1 MTADQVPNSTQP
13 EQEPFIPPYFLLILA
28 GIGFLVA
35 ILVLLTQASFN
46 VVGWGGLG
54 LGLLSLFIWGLMAPD
69 QARAILT
76 GRTARYG
83 GTTIV
88 VTLIFIAALVAVYAF
103 VKGRSIRWDLTQRD
117 NFSLNDQNRQ
127 AMAGLA
133 VEPNVPKIKILAFYG
148 AQQAGQRDQD
158 QVLFEDYA
166 TTSQGKISYEFID
179 PDRNPG
185 LAQQFNI
192 TAGGRIVVVPLDASD
207 QPVVDKAQTVNFLAQ
222 EQLSNAI
229 LRVAASGDFRAYF
242 LTVDDGL
249 DFDGTGDT
257 GLSELNNVLKDSFNW
272 KTQAL
277 SFLDLA
283 NPASTVKLNDAAAD
297 GEVLV
302 IAGGSK
308 TLTDEQLKYL
318 TDYLDNGGRL
328 VIFSAPLTAD
338 GAPVLATSE
347 NLNQYLDDKFGLRF
361 ANNVVLDPQQQFQN
375 EFNPIVGDFDAT
387 SFVTTNVN
395 SFARAGQGVVFSL
408 PRSVEIAPALPQ
420 NVVVTELAKTS
431 DQSFARTDPAVL
443 TSTEIVQPAETDP
456 KGPFVVMASAEN
468 TATGARVVLVGS
480 QYVPI
485 NGYAANTPNH
495 LLGRDSL
502 IWATKFE
509 EFFAKIPVLD
519 VQQRPEDRP
528 IFVDAQVGRNI
539 NFLTLI
545 LLPFGVLFIGLWV
558 WWNNRERAR

>member
-1 MTADQVPNSTQP
+1 MTADQIPNSNSP

-28 GIGFLVA
+28 GLGFLIA
-35 ILVLLTQASFN
+35 LIVLLTQASFT

-54 LGLLSLFIWGLMAPD
+54 LGVLGLLIWGLMAPD

-83 GTTIV
+83 GTTVV
-88 VTLIFIAALVAVYAF
+88 VTVIFIAALVAIYAF

-117 NFSLNDQNRQ
+117 TFSLNEQNRQ
-127 AMAGLA
+127 AMAGLG
-133 VEPNVPKIKILAFYG
+133 VEPNSPKVKILAFYG

-158 QVLFEDYA
+158 QVLFDDYA

-185 LAQQFNI
+185 LAQQFSV
-192 TAGGRIVVVPLDASD
+192 TRGGQIVVAPLDANG

-229 LRVAASGDFRAYF
+229 LRVSASGDFRAYF
-242 LTVDDGL
+242 LSVDDGL
-249 DFDGTGDT
+249 KFDDTGDT
-257 GLSELNNVLKDSFNW
+257 GLSELNSVLKDSFNW
-272 KTQAL
+272 KTQAI
-277 SFLDLA
+277 SFLDLG
-283 NPASTVKLNDAAAD
+283 NPASTVKLNDPAAN

-308 TLTDEQLKYL
+308 VLTDEQLKYL
-318 TDYLDNGGRL
+318 TDFLDKGGRL
-328 VIFSAPLTAD
+328 VIFAAPMAAD
-338 GAPVLATSE
+338 GAPVLATSD
-347 NLNQYLDDKFGLRF
+347 NLSQYLNDKFGLRF
-361 ANNVVLDPQQQFQN
+361 ASNIVLDPQQQFQN
-375 EFNPIVGDFDAT
+375 EFNPIVGDFDET

-395 SFARAGQGVVFSL
+395 DFARAGQGVVFGL
-408 PRSVEIAPALPQ
+408 TRSIDIAPTLPQ
-420 NVVVTELAKTS
+420 NVVVTELAKTT
-431 DQSFARTDPAVL
+431 DQSFAKTDPAVMS
-443 TSTEIVQPAETDP
+443 STETVQAAETDP
-456 KGPFVVMASAEN
+456 KGPFVVAASAEN
-468 TATGARVVLVGS
+468 TSTGARVVLIGS

-485 NGYAANTPNH
+485 NGFAANTPNH

-509 EFFAKIPVLD
+509 EFFSKIPALD
-519 VQQRPEDRP
+519 VQQNPQDQP

-545 LLPFGVLFIGLWV
+545 VLPFGVLLVGLWV

>member
-1 MTADQVPNSTQP
+1 MTANQIPNSPAP
-13 EQEPFIPPYFLLILA
+13 EQEPLIPPYFLLILA
-28 GIGFLVA
+28 GLGFLVA
-35 ILVLLTQASFN
+35 LVVLLTQATFS

-54 LGLLSLFIWGLMAPD
+54 LGILGLFVWGMMSPE

-83 GTTIV
+83 GTTII

-117 NFSLNDQNRQ
+117 NFSLNEQNRQ

-133 VEPNVPKIKILAFYG
+133 VEPNVPKIKIYAFYG

-158 QVLFEDYA
+158 QVLFDDYA

-192 TAGGRIVVVPLDASD
+192 TSGGRIVVVPLDASD

-229 LRVAASGDFRAYF
+229 LRVSASGDFRAYF
-242 LTVDDGL
+242 LSVDDGL
-249 DFDGTGDT
+249 KFDDTGDT
-257 GLSELNNVLKDSFNW
+257 GLSELNSVLKDSFNW

-283 NPASTVKLNDAAAD
+283 NPASTVKLNDPAAD

-302 IAGGSK
+302 IAGGTK
-308 TLTDEQLKYL
+308 ALTDEQLKYL
-318 TDYLDNGGRL
+318 TDFLDNGGRL
-328 VIFSAPLTAD
+328 VIFSAPLSAD

-347 NLNQYLDDKFGLRF
+347 NLSQYLNDKFGLRF
-361 ANNVVLDPQQQFQN
+361 ANNIVLDSQQQFQN
-375 EFNPIVGDFDAT
+375 EFNPIIGDFDET

-395 SFARAGQGVVFSL
+395 GLARTGQGVVFSL
-408 PRSVEIAPALPQ
+408 PRSIDITPTLPQ
-420 NVVVTELAKTS
+420 NVVVTELARTS
-431 DQSFARTDPAVL
+431 DQSFAKTDPAIL
-443 TSTEIVQPAETDP
+443 TSTETVLATDTDP
-456 KGPFVVMASAEN
+456 KGPLVVAASAEN
-468 TATGARVVLVGS
+468 TSTGARVVLIGS

-485 NGYAANTPNH
+485 NGFAANTPNH

-502 IWATKFE
+502 IWATQFE
-509 EFFAKIPVLD
+509 EFFSKIPVLE
-519 VQQRPEDRP
+519 VQQRPQDQP
-528 IFVDAQVGRNI
+528 LFLDAQTGRNI
-539 NFLTLI
+539 SFLTLI
-545 LLPFGVLFIGLWV
+545 ILPFGVLFIGLWV